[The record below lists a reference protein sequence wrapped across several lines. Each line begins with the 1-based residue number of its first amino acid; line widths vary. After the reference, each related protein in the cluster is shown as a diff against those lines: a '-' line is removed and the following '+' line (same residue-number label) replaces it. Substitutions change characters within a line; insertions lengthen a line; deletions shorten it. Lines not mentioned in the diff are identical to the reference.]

1 MPVNI
6 QLLKQGD
13 NSPESFNTPL
23 VQLNTGKED
32 RLPLPYSLGLVLTSD
47 LKGQKSWIQ
56 NLELGTDATT
66 AYRGDYG
73 QIAYNHSQSPHDY
86 YPNQG
91 GKIKGD
97 IDLNTHKLIL
107 STTNTLEVVAADTVV
122 TSNGFLKIK
131 GLGIKID
138 SAVNDL
144 TIRSYSGQWATGIG
158 LYLNGDFLTFGR
170 WQSNVDRPQDEL
182 VLYTSSPKIYIGDQ
196 VRAGSLTAPVVV
208 AGTSQ
213 LDSSGLKI
221 NGVSVIDGSG
231 TISGANIDLVADY
244 ESAWIYVT
252 GGNYR
257 ITVPHNMGSRPRIS
271 QIIFSHDNSTSL
283 TKDVYTIPHIQT
295 QYNNYW
301 WYWWYGWNGYG
312 ANCHTILES
321 YNSSTYTIKT
331 GAGGVYSNG
340 DTQYYSG
347 YVKIMLWK

>member
-13 NSPESFNTPL
+13 RSPENFNTPL
-23 VQLNTGKED
+23 IQLNTGKED
-32 RLPLPYSLGLVLTSD
+32 RLSLPYNLGLVLTSD
-47 LKGQKSWIQ
+47 LQGNKTWIQ
-56 NLELGTDATT
+56 NLELGVTAKN

-73 QIAYNHSQSPHDY
+73 QIAYNHSQSFHDY

-107 STTNTLEVVAADTVV
+107 STTNTLEVIAADTVV
-122 TSNGFLKIK
+122 TSNGFFKVK

-138 SAVNDL
+138 STVNAL
-144 TIRSYSGQWATGIG
+144 TVRSFSGTTTSGIG
-158 LYLNGDFLTFGR
+158 LYIDADYLAFGK
-170 WQSNVDRPQDEL
+170 WAAGQGPQDEM
-182 VLYTSSPKIYIGDQ
+182 VMTSSQPKVYAGDQ
-196 VRAGSLTAPVVV
+196 VRAQRLTAPVIV

-252 GGNYR
+252 GGDYR
-257 ITVPHNMGSRPRIS
+257 ITIPHNMGSRPRIS
-271 QIIFSHDNSTSL
+271 QIIFSYDNSVSE
-283 TKDVYTIPHIQT
+283 TKTVYTIPHIQT
-295 QYNNYW
+295 GYNNYW
-301 WYWWYGWNGYG
+301 WYWWYGWYGYG
-312 ANCHTILES
+312 ANCHTIVES
-321 YNSSTYTIKT
+321 YNNSSYVIKT
-331 GAGGVYSNG
+331 GSGGVYSNG
-340 DTQYYSG
+340 DSQWYSG
-347 YVKIMLWK
+347 YVKIMFWK

>member
-13 NSPESFNTPL
+13 RSPENFNTPL

-32 RLPLPYSLGLVLTSD
+32 RISLPYKLGLVLTSD
-47 LKGQKSWIQ
+47 LQGNKTWIQ
-56 NLELGTDATT
+56 NLDLGVTAET
-66 AYRGDYG
+66 AYRGDLG
-73 QIAYNHSQSPHDY
+73 QIAYNHSQSFHDY

-107 STTNTLEVVAADTVV
+107 STTNTLEAIAADTVV

-138 SAVNDL
+138 SPVNDL
-144 TIRSYSGQWATGIG
+144 TIRSYSGPWSTGIG
-158 LYLNGDFLTFGR
+158 FYLNGDYLAFGR
-170 WQSNVDRPQDEL
+170 WQPNVDRPQDEL
-182 VLYTSSPKIYIGDQ
+182 VLYSSAPKIYIGDQ
-196 VRAGSLTAPVVV
+196 VRAQRLTAPVVV

-213 LDSSGLKI
+213 LDSSGLTIGGQK
-221 NGVSVIDGSG
+221 VIDSSG

-257 ITVPHNMGSRPRIS
+257 ITVPHGMNGRPRIA
-271 QIIFSHDNSTSL
+271 QLLFSHNNSTSL

-295 QYNNYW
+295 NNNNYW

-312 ANCHTILES
+312 ANCHTIVES

-331 GAGGVYSNG
+331 GSGGVYSNG
-340 DTQYYSG
+340 DSQWYSG
-347 YVKIMLWK
+347 YVKIMFWK